1 VGGERKKEMKM
12 KKMKRMMESVGKRQE
27 LGRRQQLRAFS
38 SPFRQGL
45 PVIER
50 VQERKSKMHKRKVE
64 IRKNNFLTSRALKR
78 YH

>member
-1 VGGERKKEMKM
+1 VGGERKKGMKM

-38 SPFRQGL
+38 SPFRRGL

-50 VQERKSKMHKRKVE
+50 VQERRKARC
-64 IRKNNFLTSRALKR
+64 ISARWR
-78 YH
+78 YAKIIF